1 MFCSVLA
8 GRTSLG
14 YHNSPPLLFLIL
26 STKSTRRLNNQKQFE
41 PGFLEFGS
49 MMDCNKEEA
58 VRAKQIAENMMQRK
72 DFVEARKFVLKAQ
85 RLYPD
90 LENISQMI
98 MVCDV
103 HCSAENKVFGNEK
116 DWYGILKI
124 EPTADEASIKKQ
136 YRKFAL
142 LLHPDKNKF
151 PGATDAFKL
160 IGEAQRVLLDREKR
174 MLHDSKC
181 KASRPMAPNWGRQQ
195 ASSNPNVVKQ
205 QPWVQNRF
213 MGKPPSPFTSF
224 TPQQQQPHAQTQ
236 PAFPNNRPTFWT
248 VCPFCSVRYQ
258 FYREVVNKLLWCQN
272 CKRSF
277 TGYEA
282 QATTSETNW
291 TQPVFPKQ
299 ENQTRGSVPKMGT
312 SKVNPKK
319 GSTSKVSKRRKQ
331 VSESSDDTGSSSDS
345 EEDKVGKKRK
355 QVAESSESC
364 DTGNSSDSE
373 EDIVI
378 EEDGDVQAKQN
389 FGCYGEYPRRST
401 RSKQNISYKEN
412 LSDDENLSDN
422 DDLERPLKRG
432 KCSGSFRAM
441 EQEADD
447 PLLKEEAPKMNEP
460 DGYGVDIE
468 GDVKEVKRKENAF
481 HEGNLQNGKEE
492 TKKVNGDKKATE
504 DGHKGTS
511 AANGESPLNS
521 IPNVATD
528 PEIYEYPDPDFSDFD
543 KDRKQECFAV
553 GQTWAVYD
561 TLDAMPRFY
570 ARIKKV
576 FSPGFR
582 LKITWLEPDP
592 DDEDEIKW
600 VEKGLPA
607 SCGNFKHGN
616 TENTEDHPMFSHLIL
631 WEKGSRRDTYKI
643 HPRKGETWA
652 LFKNWDIKWNS
663 DPESRK
669 YEFEFVEVLSDYT
682 EGIGVSVAYLRKL
695 RGFSCLFCRTVKD
708 GTDSF
713 QVPPNQLFRFSHR
726 VPSFQ
731 MSGEERKDVPRGSF
745 ELDPACLPMNIEEID
760 APQDLKVEP
769 VTVSKEN
776 TSECH
781 MNKNSQLD
789 PEHISSDDG
798 TEDPHEAFE
807 IPDPEFYNFDD
818 EKSAEKF
825 ETGQV
830 WALYSD
836 VDGLPKYYAQIK
848 KIDRQPEF
856 KLCIAWL
863 AACPPPKNIVRWLD
877 RDMLICCGRFK
888 PKKGLSKEYTETGA
902 FSHQLRAEHTDEK
915 DVYAI
920 FPKKGE
926 VWALYKNWN
935 AGITYSDL
943 SSCEYDIVEIL
954 QENDV
959 DIKVLFLEPVNGF
972 KTVFKYQMKEGSSL
986 TMKLPKKELLRFS
999 HQIPFFRLT
1008 EERGGSLRGYWE
1020 LDPAALPVAFFSSS

>member
-1 MFCSVLA
+1 
-8 GRTSLG
+8 
-14 YHNSPPLLFLIL
+14 
-26 STKSTRRLNNQKQFE
+26 
-41 PGFLEFGS
+41 

-213 MGKPPSPFTSF
+213 MSKPPSPFTSF

-345 EEDKVGKKRK
+345 EKGKVGKKRK

-378 EEDGDVQAKQN
+378 EEDGDVQSKQN

-468 GDVKEVKRKENAF
+468 GDVKEVKWKENAF

-504 DGHKGTS
+504 DGHRGSS

-600 VEKGLPA
+600 VEKGLPV
-607 SCGNFKHGN
+607 SCAK
-616 TENTEDHPMFSHLIL
+616 
-631 WEKGSRRDTYKI
+631 DTYKI

-669 YEFEFVEVLSDYT
+669 YEFEFVEVLSDCT
-682 EGIGVSVAYLRKL
+682 EGISVSVAYLR
-695 RGFSCLFCRTVKD
+695 
-708 GTDSF
+708 GT
-713 QVPPNQLFRFSHR
+713 
-726 VPSFQ
+726 
-731 MSGEERKDVPRGSF
+731 SGSV
-745 ELDPACLPMNIEEID
+745 
-760 APQDLKVEP
+760 
-769 VTVSKEN
+769 KEN

-781 MNKNSQLD
+781 VNKNSQLD
-789 PEHISSDDG
+789 PQHISSDDG

-888 PKKGLSKEYTETGA
+888 PK
-902 FSHQLRAEHTDEK
+902 RA
-915 DVYAI
+915 YPRI
-920 FPKKGE
+920 
-926 VWALYKNWN
+926 Y
-935 AGITYSDL
+935 
-943 SSCEYDIVEIL
+943 
-954 QENDV
+954 
-959 DIKVLFLEPVNGF
+959 
-972 KTVFKYQMKEGSSL
+972 
-986 TMKLPKKELLRFS
+986 
-999 HQIPFFRLT
+999 
-1008 EERGGSLRGYWE
+1008 
-1020 LDPAALPVAFFSSS
+1020 

>member
-1 MFCSVLA
+1 M
-8 GRTSLG
+8 
-14 YHNSPPLLFLIL
+14 
-26 STKSTRRLNNQKQFE
+26 E
-41 PGFLEFGS
+41 
-49 MMDCNKEEA
+49 CNKEEA
-58 VRAKQIAENMMQRK
+58 IRAKEIAERKMQNK
-72 DFVEARKFVLKAQ
+72 DFQGAQKFALKAQ

-90 LENISQMI
+90 LDNISQMI

-103 HCSAENKVFGNEK
+103 HCSAENKIYGIEK
-116 DWYGILKI
+116 DWYSILKI

-142 LLHPDKNKF
+142 LLHPDKNNF
-151 PGATDAFKL
+151 AGATDAFKL
-160 IGEAQRVLLDREKR
+160 IGEAQRVLLDRDKR
-174 MLHDSKC
+174 LLHDSKC
-181 KASRPMAPNWGRQQ
+181 KVSRPVAPNWAPQQ
-195 ASSNPNVVKQ
+195 GSSNHFMSKSASPSFNPQPQ
-205 QPWVQNRF
+205 QP
-213 MGKPPSPFTSF
+213 KT
-224 TPQQQQPHAQTQ
+224 QTQ
-236 PAFPNNRPTFWT
+236 PGFANDRQTFWT

-258 FYREVVNKLLWCQN
+258 FYRDVVNKLLFCQS

-282 QATTSETNW
+282 KAQAIPPGTTRSRHPFPQQKEVPNLGASRANVQGKVGSQGNASSENR
-291 TQPVFPKQ
+291 
-299 ENQTRGSVPKMGT
+299 TRESILKTGT
-312 SKVNPKK
+312 SQVDREFKANVKCGNVDVKINKDGEAKSSGKVN
-319 GSTSKVSKRRKQ
+319 GKRRKQ
-331 VSESSDDTGSSSDS
+331 AAESSGSDS
-345 EEDKVGKKRK
+345 E
-355 QVAESSESC
+355 
-364 DTGNSSDSE
+364 
-373 EDIVI
+373 DIV
-378 EEDGDVQAKQN
+378 EENGDVLAKED
-389 FGCYGEYPRRST
+389 FGYYGEYPRRST
-401 RSKQNISYKEN
+401 RSKTNISYNEK
-412 LSDDENLSDN
+412 LSDD
-422 DDLERPLKRG
+422 DDLGSSSKRA
-432 KCSGSFRAM
+432 KCGFHATG
-441 EQEADD
+441 D
-447 PLLKEEAPKMNEP
+447 PLLKQGAPKVNKSDSHSVYMEEAVNK
-460 DGYGVDIE
+460 
-468 GDVKEVKRKENAF
+468 VKRKESAF
-481 HEGNLQNGKEE
+481 YEGNLQNGKEE
-492 TKKVNGDKKATE
+492 RE
-504 DGHKGTS
+504 KG
-511 AANGESPLNS
+511 NGEIRATKDNHKRSSEANVESSLNS
-521 IPNVATD
+521 SSIVAKD
-528 PEIYEYPDPDFSDFD
+528 PEIYEYPDPDFNDFD
-543 KDRKQECFAV
+543 RDRREGCFAV
-553 GQTWAVYD
+553 GQIWAVYD

-576 FSPGFR
+576 LSPGFK
-582 LKITWLEPDP
+582 LQITWLEPDP

-600 VEKGLPA
+600 VDEGLPA
-607 SCGNFKHGN
+607 SCGKFKYGN
-616 TENTEDHPMFSHLIL
+616 SENTEDHPMFSHLIL

-769 VTVSKEN
+769 VAVSKEN

>member
-1 MFCSVLA
+1 
-8 GRTSLG
+8 
-14 YHNSPPLLFLIL
+14 
-26 STKSTRRLNNQKQFE
+26 
-41 PGFLEFGS
+41 
-49 MMDCNKEEA
+49 
-58 VRAKQIAENMMQRK
+58 
-72 DFVEARKFVLKAQ
+72 
-85 RLYPD
+85 
-90 LENISQMI
+90 
-98 MVCDV
+98 
-103 HCSAENKVFGNEK
+103 
-116 DWYGILKI
+116 
-124 EPTADEASIKKQ
+124 
-136 YRKFAL
+136 
-142 LLHPDKNKF
+142 
-151 PGATDAFKL
+151 
-160 IGEAQRVLLDREKR
+160 

-213 MGKPPSPFTSF
+213 MSKPPSLFTSF

-345 EEDKVGKKRK
+345 EKGKVGKKRK

-378 EEDGDVQAKQN
+378 EEDGDVQSKQN

-504 DGHKGTS
+504 DGHRGSS

-600 VEKGLPA
+600 VEKGLPV
-607 SCGNFKHGN
+607 SC
-616 TENTEDHPMFSHLIL
+616 
-631 WEKGSRRDTYKI
+631 
-643 HPRKGETWA
+643 
-652 LFKNWDIKWNS
+652 
-663 DPESRK
+663 
-669 YEFEFVEVLSDYT
+669 
-682 EGIGVSVAYLRKL
+682 
-695 RGFSCLFCRTVKD
+695 
-708 GTDSF
+708 
-713 QVPPNQLFRFSHR
+713 
-726 VPSFQ
+726 
-731 MSGEERKDVPRGSF
+731 
-745 ELDPACLPMNIEEID
+745 DPACLPINIEEID
-760 APQDLKVEP
+760 ASQDLKVEP
-769 VTVSKEN
+769 VAVSKEN

-781 MNKNSQLD
+781 VNKNSQLD
-789 PEHISSDDG
+789 PQHISSDDG

-807 IPDPEFYNFDD
+807 IPEPEFYNFDD
-818 EKSAEKF
+818 ENPLKSLRL
-825 ETGQV
+825 V
-830 WALYSD
+830 
-836 VDGLPKYYAQIK
+836 
-848 KIDRQPEF
+848 R
-856 KLCIAWL
+856 
-863 AACPPPKNIVRWLD
+863 CPPPKNIVRWLD

-943 SSCEYDIVEIL
+943 PSCEYDIVEIL

-986 TMKLPKKELLRFS
+986 TMKLPKEELLRFS